1 VPDEVITSER
11 LSQLYDSPV
20 EVVQALGRLFVVG
33 AET

>member
-1 VPDEVITSER
+1 VITSAT
-11 LSQLYDSPV
+11 LCKLYGSQV